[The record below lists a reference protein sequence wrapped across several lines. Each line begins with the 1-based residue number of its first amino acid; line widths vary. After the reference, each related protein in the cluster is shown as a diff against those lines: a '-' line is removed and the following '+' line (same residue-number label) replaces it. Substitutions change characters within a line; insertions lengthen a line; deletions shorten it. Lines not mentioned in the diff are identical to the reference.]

1 MKPMRVLN
9 CTKKQREAIFTI
21 ADEVGF
27 PVYRPTREQID
38 YDTYRHIT
46 ISGGEITGTTNSSP
60 FGVVSFSEFITEL
73 LKYEKP
79 KVWVRKETAPMTN
92 VEVEIE
98 SSPIAW
104 CYIPKNSR
112 NHKFTYEVE
121 E

>member
-79 KVWVRKETAPMTN
+79 KVWVKKEGYETKCDEFFTGQRQFTY
-92 VEVEIE
+92 VTYGKI
-98 SSPIAW
+98 
-104 CYIPKNSR
+104 R
-112 NHKFTYEVE
+112 NPKFTYEVE